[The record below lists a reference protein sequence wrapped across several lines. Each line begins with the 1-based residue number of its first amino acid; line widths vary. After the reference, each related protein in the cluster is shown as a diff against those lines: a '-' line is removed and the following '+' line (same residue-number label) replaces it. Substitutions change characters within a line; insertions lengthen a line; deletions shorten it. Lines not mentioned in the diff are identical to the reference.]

1 MVWSS
6 ITFRKRMLIIMT
18 LSGLI
23 ELLLLVVAGFMYVKH
38 SQEQEVGQKA
48 LGVAAFLAQTPTVV
62 HMINMGNATDDQQQS
77 YRELTQLIG
86 AAFIVIGDN
95 HGIRLVHPIDES
107 IGKPMMGGDNERAL
121 VEGKAMSLSLKAR

>member
-38 SQEQEVGQKA
+38 SQEQEVGRK
-48 LGVAAFLAQTPTVV
+48 
-62 HMINMGNATDDQQQS
+62 H
-77 YRELTQLIG
+77 
-86 AAFIVIGDN
+86 
-95 HGIRLVHPIDES
+95 
-107 IGKPMMGGDNERAL
+107 
-121 VEGKAMSLSLKAR
+121 

>member
-23 ELLLLVVAGFMYVKH
+23 ELLLLVAAGFMYVKH

-48 LGVAAFLAQTPTVV
+48 LGVAAFLAQTPAV
-62 HMINMGNATDDQQQS
+62 INMIKTGRASDDQQQS

-86 AAFIVIGDN
+86 AAFIVIG
-95 HGIRLVHPIDES
+95 RQSRYS
-107 IGKPMMGGDNERAL
+107 I
-121 VEGKAMSLSLKAR
+121 SSSH